1 MAHGHPLASVLLMGT
16 RISQT
21 AGTAPPYKPSQRGGG
36 GALNMLCWQ
45 GPTLLNPHFATGAK
59 DIDGCRLFHE
69 PLTTW
74 DADAQLQ
81 PVLAAE
87 IPSRDNG
94 GLSADGKTVIW
105 KLKRGVTWHDGAPF
119 SADDVVF
126 NAQYAGDPATAAT
139 TVGVYQGLKVEK
151 IDAHTVRVVFDK
163 PTPFWPQTLRGHASD
178 PQASSCP
185 VHRREVARGT
195 GQPQAGGHRSL

>member
-36 GALNMLCWQ
+36 GALRMLYWQ

-119 SADDVVF
+119 GADDVVF

-195 GQPQAGGHRSL
+195 GQPQAGGHRAL